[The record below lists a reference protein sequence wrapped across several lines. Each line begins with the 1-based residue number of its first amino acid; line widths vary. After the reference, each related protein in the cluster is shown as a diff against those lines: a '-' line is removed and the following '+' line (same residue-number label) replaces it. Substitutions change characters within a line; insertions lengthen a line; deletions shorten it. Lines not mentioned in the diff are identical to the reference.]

1 MNIDFIFIYG
11 KLRNYYI
18 DETLFEVKS
27 LVTLPVKTSGKLYEY
42 KGNAVLI
49 KDDENKVYGNLLV
62 STNIKQLL
70 RHTDLFMDFDENDY
84 ANSNYIRVVKTT
96 YVEGLE
102 EEVKA
107 WCYVYPSSRKEVLD
121 KYGIKIKNGD
131 WIKYLE
137 NKEKV
142 NDKK

>member
-1 MNIDFIFIYG
+1 MNVDFIFVYG

-18 DETLFEVKS
+18 DETLFDIKS

-62 STNIKQLL
+62 STNIDQLL
-70 RHTDLFMDFDENDY
+70 RHTDLFMEFNENDY
-84 ANSNYIRVVKTT
+84 ANSKYIRVVKSA

-102 EEVKA
+102 EEVRA
-107 WCYVYPSSRKEVLD
+107 WCYIYPSSRKEVLE
-121 KYGIKIKNGD
+121 KNGIIIENGD
-131 WIKYLE
+131 WMEYIE
-137 NKEKV
+137 NKEKE